1 MKEYSTLHEAMA
13 ALENGKVVSYYDH
26 QLQITF
32 DKDFPLD
39 VLALNGKTFE
49 DLFNGTW
56 VIEN

>member
-1 MKEYSTLHEAMA
+1 MKEYNTFQEAMA
-13 ALENGKVVSYYDH
+13 ALEDGKEVSFYDN

-32 DKDFPLD
+32 DKHY
-39 VLALNGKTFE
+39 ALESLWLSEYTFQ